1 MSIADEMSKHA
12 FITQLIIQIRE
23 RVRVTSPRLHSS
35 QAVACLIGSSHF
47 EGSTKT
53 QAWRAAHQDLSNCSD
68 EVQSWVLLL
77 VPISFPTKY
86 QIIPFFPFFSVSRLG
101 SEWLVCRRYV
111 IHMHLW
117 VIHYEY
123 GIANQSCLYAQ
134 GYIYIYVVLIMI
146 VRQHV
151 DYEHCEFL

>member
-1 MSIADEMSKHA
+1 MS
-12 FITQLIIQIRE
+12 
-23 RVRVTSPRLHSS
+23 SPRLHSS
-35 QAVACLIGSSHF
+35 QAVACLIGSFHF
-47 EGSTKT
+47 EGGTKT

-101 SEWLVCRRYV
+101 SEWLVCRKYV

-123 GIANQSCLYAQ
+123 GIANQSWLYAQ
-134 GYIYIYVVLIMI
+134 GYRCIWFWSWH
-146 VRQHV
+146 HV
-151 DYEHCEFL
+151 DYEHCERLSFIRNRLFISMMLDVRSQ